1 MITRVKRTRRGGPDG
16 AAALFLAMCAAG
28 AAFLPVS
35 ISLAAPRPGD
45 LAPALKLRDL
55 RGELRSLDFATSGPT
70 LLIFAKPG
78 DRHTSDVLH
87 TVEDLLLKQP
97 HFRKSLSR
105 WVVLSRL
112 DPDAKGA
119 QTREFSGS
127 GWPVLLD
134 ETDAAYRAY
143 RIVATPT
150 AVLVGRGGRVEAVN
164 PGYDL
169 DMENYLRTEI
179 ARVTSVTLPTQV
191 GKPSKARMYLR
202 MGQRM
207 AARGLWEQ
215 ALSHY
220 QEAVK
225 AEPLSPEDELDLAR
239 ILIELRQLDSA
250 EGILKKLQGDPRLAQ
265 RVAPLMARLSVL
277 KTTKEEPGQPP
288 RVTR

>member
-1 MITRVKRTRRGGPDG
+1 MRTRVIRTRYGGPGG
-16 AAALFLAMCAAG
+16 AAALFLAACAVG
-28 AAFLPVS
+28 AVLLP
-35 ISLAAPRPGD
+35 ISASHAVPKPGD

-55 RGELRSLDFATSGPT
+55 RGDLRSLDFLTSGPT
-70 LLIFAKPG
+70 LLVFAKPA

-87 TVEDLLLKQP
+87 TVEDLFLKQP

-119 QTREFSGS
+119 QTREFSAS

-134 ETDAAYRAY
+134 DTDAAYRAY

-150 AVLVGRGGRVEAVN
+150 VVLVGRGGRVEAVN

-169 DMENYLRTEI
+169 GMENYLRTEI
-179 ARVTSVTLPTQV
+179 ARVTSLTLPAQV
-191 GKPSKARMYLR
+191 GKPSKARMYVR

-220 QEAVK
+220 QQAAKE
-225 AEPLSPEDELDLAR
+225 EPLSPEDELDLAR
-239 ILIELRQLDSA
+239 ILIELRQLDGA
-250 EGILKKLQGDPRLAQ
+250 EGILERLQMDSRFAQ
-265 RVAPLMARLSVL
+265 RAAPLMARLSVL

>member
-1 MITRVKRTRRGGPDG
+1 MRTRVIRTRRGGPGG
-16 AAALFLAMCAAG
+16 AAALFLAACAVG

-35 ISLAAPRPGD
+35 ASHAAPRPGD
-45 LAPALKLRDL
+45 QAPALKLRDL
-55 RGELRSLDFATSGPT
+55 RGELQSLDFVTSGPT
-70 LLIFAKPG
+70 LLVFAKPG

-87 TVEDLLLKQP
+87 TLDDLFLKQP
-97 HFRKSLSR
+97 LFRKSLSR

-119 QTREFSGS
+119 QAREIG
-127 GWPVLLD
+127 GPRWPVLLD
-134 ETDAAYRAY
+134 ETDAAYHAY

-150 AVLVGRGGRVEAVN
+150 VVLVGRGGRVEAVN

-169 DMENYLRTEI
+169 GMENYLRTEI
-179 ARVTSVTLPTQV
+179 ARVTSITLPAQA

-207 AARGLWEQ
+207 AARGLWEE

-220 QEAVK
+220 QQAAKE
-225 AEPLSPEDELDLAR
+225 EPLSPEDELDLAR
-239 ILIELRQLDSA
+239 ILIELRQLDRA
-250 EGILKKLQGDPRLAQ
+250 EEILKKWKADPHYEQSAALLMS
-265 RVAPLMARLSVL
+265 RVNVL
-277 KTTKEEPGQPP
+277 KGPPAKPQPP